1 MFDVLVYLY
10 EHYWRPEAFPE
21 EDLLTRK
28 LSAVGFE
35 AEEITDALAW
45 LKGMAAI
52 AANQAQAPRAGSV
65 RVFAPIEI
73 DHIGVEGLGYLS
85 FLESAGVLDAVLR
98 EVIVDRLMAIEG
110 GPVALDDLKVI
121 VLMALWTT
129 GAEPD
134 SLVLDELFSEEADRS
149 VH

>member
-45 LKGMAAI
+45 LKGMAAL
-52 AANQAQAPRAGSV
+52 AANQAVAPRTGSV
-65 RVFAPIEI
+65 RVFAPVESH
-73 DHIGVEGLGYLS
+73 HIGMEGLGYLS
-85 FLESAGVLDAVLR
+85 FLESAGVLDAMLR

-110 GPVALDDLKVI
+110 GPVALEDLKVI

-134 SLVLDELFSEEADRS
+134 SLVLDELFSEEADRA